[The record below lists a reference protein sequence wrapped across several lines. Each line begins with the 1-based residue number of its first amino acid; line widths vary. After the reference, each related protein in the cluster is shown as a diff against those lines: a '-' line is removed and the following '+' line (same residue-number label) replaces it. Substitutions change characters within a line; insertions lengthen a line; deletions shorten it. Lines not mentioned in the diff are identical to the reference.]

1 MILLVR
7 ALVKL
12 VKWALIAVAYVM
24 LAVGKVVAFVVVLAF
39 LGVRAGILHLR
50 DGRDRGADEEHV
62 HEYEPGY
69 RSYGNSLDS
78 FDADWQ
84 WERDMRLAQRRITEP
99 GAGLRGV
106 GNRGR
111 LP

>member
-1 MILLVR
+1 MAPRRRRMILLVR

-50 DGRDRGADEEHV
+50 DGRDRGADEEYV
-62 HEYEPGY
+62 H
-69 RSYGNSLDS
+69 
-78 FDADWQ
+78 
-84 WERDMRLAQRRITEP
+84 
-99 GAGLRGV
+99 
-106 GNRGR
+106 
-111 LP
+111 